1 MLLLLLLS
9 FAASCSAY
17 AAPKG
22 TPELNRRAMA
32 GLWRLFTNNPKSL
45 KASSKPPM
53 KEFTVYPKKN
63 KEMLLMLREDGS
75 FQQYDEH
82 AQQAIRGTWD
92 YVDGNLI
99 LATDRTRATTTTT
112 TTSAARVPRR
122 DTILVGKVVAT
133 CERAFVDDTTVRNNN
148 NNNNSS
154 STANS
159 KMDVHLSVPRG
170 SVEVGRFFYPQHHP
184 SFFEQ
189 PIFRPTSTGSFQL
202 RQVLGQLN
210 TKVED
215 DDEIIE
221 KFRRDDFY
229 DKRFFLT
236 SHKIGHKPKGT
247 SRWSIKY
254 NKFVGK
260 LYINVNVFP

>member
-1 MLLLLLLS
+1 MS
-9 FAASCSAY
+9 SSAY
-17 AAPKG
+17 TTTPKG
-22 TPELNRRAMA
+22 TPELNRRAMT

-63 KEMLLMLREDGS
+63 KEMLFMLKEDGS
-75 FQQYDEH
+75 FQQYDEQ
-82 AQQAIRGTWD
+82 AQQQQAIRGTWD

-99 LATDRTRATTTTT
+99 LAADRTS
-112 TTSAARVPRR
+112 SALSQR

-133 CERAFVDDTTVRNNN
+133 CGQSVVHGTTTRDNT
-148 NNNNSS
+148 
-154 STANS
+154 TAHS
-159 KMDVHLSVPRG
+159 MDSIHLSVPQG
-170 SVEVGRFFYPQHHP
+170 SVKVGKFFYPQHHP

-189 PIFRPTSTGSFQL
+189 PIFRPTPTGSFQL

-210 TKVED
+210 TKQLE
-215 DDEIIE
+215 EEEEEFIE

-229 DKRFFLT
+229 DKKFFLT
-236 SHKIGHKPKGT
+236 SHKIGHYVPKGRL
-247 SRWSIKY
+247 RWSIKY

-260 LYINVNVFP
+260 LYICEECVYCLYLIRFPHSSRF

>member
-1 MLLLLLLS
+1 MLLLLLLWFVVS
-9 FAASCSAY
+9 SSAY
-17 AAPKG
+17 ATPKRK
-22 TPELNRRAMA
+22 PELNRRAMA

-75 FQQYDEH
+75 FQQYDEQ
-82 AQQAIRGTWD
+82 AQQAIRGTWN
-92 YVDGNLI
+92 YLDGNLI
-99 LATDRTRATTTTT
+99 LAADR
-112 TTSAARVPRR
+112 TSAARVPQR

-133 CERAFVDDTTVRNNN
+133 CGQALVGNTVRNNDTNFN
-148 NNNNSS
+148 N
-154 STANS
+154 
-159 KMDVHLSVPRG
+159 MDIYLSVPQG
-170 SVEVGRFFYPQHHP
+170 SVEVGKFFYPQHHP

-202 RQVLGQLN
+202 QQVLGQLN
-210 TKVED
+210 TKLQED
-215 DDEIIE
+215 EEIIE

-236 SHKIGHKPKGT
+236 SHKIGHKPKGRL
-247 SRWSIKY
+247 RWSIKY
-254 NKFVGK
+254 NKFVG
-260 LYINVNVFP
+260 